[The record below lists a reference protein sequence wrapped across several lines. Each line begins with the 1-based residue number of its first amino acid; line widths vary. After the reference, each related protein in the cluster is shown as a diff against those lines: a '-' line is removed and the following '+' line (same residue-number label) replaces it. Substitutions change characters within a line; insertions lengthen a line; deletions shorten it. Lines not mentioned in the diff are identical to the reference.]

1 MYILVKAKAL
11 THEGA
16 STLVSMLPLPCQLL
30 LLWYVGDRQ
39 EAYRLVKHDKH
50 LDTSNMSVAA
60 DGLYTQCSQCYS
72 NTNAALTTAGLR
84 IMPENLYN
92 CYSVLGQL
100 YNRFRYYCR

>member
-39 EAYRLVKHDKH
+39 EAYRLVKDDNTWTH
-50 LDTSNMSVAA
+50 LTCLWRLMGSTHSAHNV
-60 DGLYTQCSQCYS
+60 
-72 NTNAALTTAGLR
+72 TAIQAHSL
-84 IMPENLYN
+84 PLQDY
-92 CYSVLGQL
+92 
-100 YNRFRYYCR
+100 